1 MNLFSL
7 FSLVLLGLALLA
19 FAGLLTAA
27 IVFNMKAGRRY
38 RQRLAAELQR
48 LRLSRMLGALGIDI
62 DSYLH
67 NERVVD
73 IHHQMHRCETCR
85 NTDTC
90 DEHLQEGAIGSEE
103 IPFCNNEAAL
113 QDMVKKKTETT

>member
-7 FSLVLLGLALLA
+7 LSLALLGLALLA
-19 FAGLLTAA
+19 FGTLLAAA

-38 RQRLAAELQR
+38 RQRLAAELNR

-62 DSYLH
+62 GSYLH
-67 NERVVD
+67 NERVID

-85 NTDTC
+85 NTETC
-90 DEHLQEGAIGSEE
+90 DEQLADGAIDGEC
-103 IPFCNNEAAL
+103 IGFCNNEEAL
-113 QDMVKKKTETT
+113 RKIAGKKSQSA